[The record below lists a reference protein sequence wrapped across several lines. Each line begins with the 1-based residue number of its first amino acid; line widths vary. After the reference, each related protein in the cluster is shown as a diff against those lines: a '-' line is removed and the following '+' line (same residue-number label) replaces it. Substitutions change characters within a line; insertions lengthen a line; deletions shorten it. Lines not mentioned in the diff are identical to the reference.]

1 MAKFVKKQRAM
12 QEFRKISGN
21 YNLAAE
27 LDTKSLPIQDIY
39 LQCETAG
46 GPVNIQLPEISELQ
60 GFLNQKIYINDVDG
74 NAAVNNITIICAGSD
89 KINDG
94 ASVVISTNGASGKLE
109 IAGLADFLF
118 TTGAGAAVAPGALGG
133 FNTSSDNNGFN
144 YTVHPAGIRSLKD
157 GTIKDTFAAGFSY
170 GDMIG
175 SFNPATGV
183 WTCPVDGYYDF
194 TTLFSLNPDPDF
206 NALFGPANP
215 AGLIT
220 NTGSGAIPAVPAALE
235 DYIGIFQAG
244 ITDITGGI
252 LICSGKELV
261 TYDTSQIMISASYS
275 GRRVLAGTQYVCRWL
290 NKMKNACVGQAGNS
304 FHFSVTHIK

>member
-21 YNLAAE
+21 YSLAAE

-39 LQCETAG
+39 LQCQTSLGA
-46 GPVNIQLPEISELQ
+46 VNIQLPEISELQ

-74 NAAVNNITIICAGSD
+74 NASVNNITVICAGSD

-109 IAGLADFLF
+109 IAGLTDFLF
-118 TTGAGAAVAPGALGG
+118 TTGASTAIVGALGG
-133 FNTSSDNNGFN
+133 INTSSDNNGFN

-157 GTIKDTFAAGFSY
+157 GTIKTGYAAGFEY
-170 GDMIG
+170 GDMVG
-175 SFNPATGV
+175 TFDPVTGV
-183 WTCPVDGYYDF
+183 WTAPETGYYDF

-215 AGLIT
+215 NGFIT

-244 ITDITGGI
+244 ITDIKGGI
-252 LICSGKELV
+252 LVCSGKELV
-261 TYDTSQIMISASYS
+261 TYDTSQIIISASYT
-275 GRRVLAGTQYVCRWL
+275 GRRIAKGAQYVCRWL
-290 NKMKNACVGQAGNS
+290 NKMKNPVVGQAGNS
-304 FHFSVTHIK
+304 FHISITHIK